1 MSTHLRQGIGDWAC
15 GWLLGFEAAAMKRD
29 AIDCVVSVS
38 GMRGIVGAGIHPQL
52 VTEMAMAYGSSIAK
66 GGAVI
71 LGRDSRPTGAMFAR
85 AVASGLQAVGCDVID
100 IGVVPTPTVPI
111 MIDELAA
118 AGGIQISA
126 SHNPVE
132 WNALKFFNGKARN
145 IDKQELEALLC
156 AYEAESRCL
165 PWDRLGSYLENTQAL
180 EIHKQ
185 KVIELVDADVISQ
198 ARPKILIDSV
208 NGAGSN
214 IAPDLLRS
222 LGCEVIELYTNPNQV
237 FPRDPEPTASNVTET
252 GAQVKASGAAL
263 GFVQDPDADRL
274 AIIDEN
280 GRYIGEEYTLVLCA
294 AARLAQLQAAGIT
307 DAVVCTN
314 LSTSR
319 MLEDVAARYG
329 AQVKRSAVGEANV
342 VDAMESFHAVMGG
355 EGNGGIIDPRV
366 VFGRDSQI
374 GMALVVEYLVRSG
387 KKFSELL
394 ADIPAYGMH
403 KEKVA
408 MDRAT
413 VTAQIPT
420 IKAHFADATFDE
432 QDGLKCIWPDRWLH
446 IRASGTEPASRIIAE
461 APTLTEAQLI
471 AQECRD
477 LLGAELIIGH

>member
-1 MSTHLRQGIGDWAC
+1 MNSR
-15 GWLLGFEAAAMKRD
+15 FEAAAMKRD
-29 AIDCVVSVS
+29 SIDCVVSVS
-38 GMRGIVGAGIHPQL
+38 GMRGLVGSGIHPQL

-66 GGAVI
+66 GGPVV

-85 AVASGLQAVGCDVID
+85 AVASGLQAVACDVID

-111 MIDELAA
+111 MIGELSA

-132 WNALKFFNGKARN
+132 WNALKFFNSKARN

-156 AYEAESRCL
+156 AYDAESSCL
-165 PWDRLGSYLENTQAL
+165 PWDGLGSFTENADAL
-180 EIHKQ
+180 ELHKQ
-185 KVIELVDADVISQ
+185 KVIELVDVDLIQQ
-198 ARPKILIDSV
+198 AQPKVLIDSV
-208 NGAGSN
+208 NGAGSQ
-214 IAPDLLRS
+214 IAPDLLRA
-222 LGCEVIELYTNPNQV
+222 LGCEVVELYTNPNEV

-252 GAQVKASGAAL
+252 GDKVKSSGAAI

-274 AIIDEN
+274 AIIDET
-280 GRYIGEEYTLVLCA
+280 GRYIGEEYTLVLCS
-294 AARLAQLQAAGIT
+294 AARLAQLNEAGIT

-319 MLEDVAARYG
+319 MLEDVAASYG
-329 AQVKRSAVGEANV
+329 AQVKRSSVGEANV
-342 VDAMESFHAVMGG
+342 VDAMESFNAVMGG
-355 EGNGGIIDPRV
+355 EGNGGIIDPRIV
-366 VFGRDSQI
+366 YGRDSQI

-413 VTAQIPT
+413 VAEQIPA
-420 IKAHFADATFDE
+420 IKAHFTDAEFDE
-432 QDGLKCIWPDRWLH
+432 QDGLKCIWPDRWMH
-446 IRASGTEPASRIIAE
+446 IRASGTEPASRIITE
-461 APTLTEAQLI
+461 APALREATALANEVRQLV
-471 AQECRD
+471 
-477 LLGAELIIGH
+477 GAELITGH

>member
-1 MSTHLRQGIGDWAC
+1 MSTRLRRRIDDWTC
-15 GWLLGFEAAAMKRD
+15 GLLLGFEAAAMKRD
-29 AIDCVVSVS
+29 SIDCVVSVS
-38 GMRGIVGAGIHPQL
+38 GMRGIVGSGIHPQL
-52 VTEMAMAYGSSIAK
+52 LTEMAMAYGSSIAK
-66 GGAVI
+66 GGTVI

-111 MIDELAA
+111 MIGELAA

-132 WNALKFFNGKARN
+132 WNALKFFNSKARN

-156 AYEAESRCL
+156 AYDAGCTCL
-165 PWDRLGSYLENTQAL
+165 SWDALGSFAENSQAL
-180 EIHKQ
+180 AIHTQ
-185 KVIELVDADVISQ
+185 KVIELVDTDLIKQ
-198 ARPKILIDSV
+198 AQPKVLIDSV
-208 NGAGSN
+208 NGAGSH

-222 LGCEVIELYTNPNQV
+222 LGCEVVELYTNPDEV

-252 GAQVKASGAAL
+252 GDKVKSTGAAI

-274 AIIDEN
+274 AIIDET

-294 AARLAQLQAAGIT
+294 AARLAQLQEAGIT

-319 MLEDVAARYG
+319 MLEDIAARYG

-342 VDAMESFHAVMGG
+342 VDAMETYSAVMGG
-355 EGNGGIIDPRV
+355 EGNGGIIDPRI

-413 VTAQIPT
+413 VAAQIPT

-461 APTLTEAQLI
+461 APELKVARQL
-471 AQECRD
+471 AEETRS
-477 LLGAELIIGH
+477 LLGVELITGH